1 MSNSKERMKE
11 DRKEGIIE
19 TARDLFARFGFKKTT
34 VDDIARAIHMGKST
48 IYYYFETKEDIFKA
62 VIERESKFLAMKI
75 KKAVDKVT
83 SPVEKL
89 RVFILTRMQCLK
101 QLANFYSVLKDEYLE
116 HYPFIEKVRKKDF
129 EEEIETI
136 KTFLKEGVEKGIFAI
151 KNPRLTSFA
160 IVTALKGL
168 EYPLTIE
175 TKTADIKRNVN
186 ILLETLFNGVKKR

>member
-1 MSNSKERMKE
+1 MKE

-34 VDDIARAIHMGKST
+34 VDDIAGTLHMGKST